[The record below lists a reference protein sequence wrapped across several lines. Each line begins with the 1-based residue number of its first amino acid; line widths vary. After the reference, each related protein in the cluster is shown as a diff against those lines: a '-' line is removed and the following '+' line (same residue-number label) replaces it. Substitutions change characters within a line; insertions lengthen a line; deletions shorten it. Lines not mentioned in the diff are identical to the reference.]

1 MAIGDIIVGIDIGTS
16 KVCCC
21 LGQINKFN
29 QVEILNSSSV
39 TCDGFKKGKIVST
52 DAVARAIRFAV
63 SDIET
68 MQDFIIKSAYVNI
81 VGKHV
86 SIFKTK
92 YSVKLDDK
100 YEGVT
105 QKNIDT
111 IIKSVG
117 EIEIPEGQQIIDI
130 VPSKFITDTKIT
142 DDPIGIFTDV
152 LEAELDVII
161 ADKQVVKTIVLAM
174 QKAGL
179 MIDGI
184 VINGFAMK
192 DIVLTEEEKTKGVLL
207 LDVGAGNID
216 ISVFKNNGIVYT
228 DSIPIGGDTITNDI
242 SLGLQISYQEADKL
256 KKQYGLASVAYIDN
270 DYNITLTTYSGEEK
284 MKTVKCSE
292 IVEIISARVEEMFEL
307 IKQTLTNNQLDGIV
321 SACVISGQG
330 FNSINKTE
338 KLAEQILKMDVRFG
352 SAKMANL
359 IKPECATAYGVVKYI
374 SNIKHSKNIGSKI
387 QLDDEQTFIE
397 SVAESVKNFVD
408 TKIRKIKSGRK

>member
-39 TCDGFKKGKIVST
+39 ACDGFKKGKIVSA
-52 DAVARAIRFAV
+52 DAVARAIRFAIT
-63 SDIET
+63 DIET

-81 VGKHV
+81 VGKYV

-92 YSVKLDDK
+92 YSIKLDDK

-111 IIKSVG
+111 IIRSVG

-130 VPSKFITDTKIT
+130 VPSKFITDTKVT
-142 DDPIGIFTDV
+142 DDPIGIFTDI

-161 ADKQVVKTIVLAM
+161 ADKQVVKTIGLAM

-184 VINGFAMK
+184 VINGFALK
-192 DIVLTEEEKTKGVLL
+192 DIVLTDEEKERGVLL
-207 LDVGAGNID
+207 LDIGAGNID
-216 ISVFKNNGIVYT
+216 ISVFRGNGIVFT

-242 SLGLQISYQEADKL
+242 SVGLDISYQEADKL
-256 KKQYGLASVAYIDN
+256 KKQYGLASTAYIDN
-270 DYNITLTTYSGEEK
+270 DYSITLTTYNGDDR
-284 MKTVKCSE
+284 MKSVKCSE
-292 IVEIISARVEEMFEL
+292 LVEIIEARVEEIFSL
-307 IKQTLTNNQLDGIV
+307 VKSSIDANSLQGIIQ
-321 SACVISGQG
+321 SCVISGQG
-330 FNSINKTE
+330 INSINKSE
-338 KLAEQILKMDVRFG
+338 KIAEKILRTSVRFG
-352 SAKMANL
+352 SSKTANL
-359 IKPECATAYGVVKYI
+359 IKPECVAAYGIVKYI
-374 SNIKHSKNIGSKI
+374 SNIKHSRNIGSKV
-387 QLDDEQTFIE
+387 QEDEEPTFFE
-397 SVAESVKNFVD
+397 NAFQKVKGFVGS
-408 TKIRKIKSGRK
+408 TLSKFRK

>member
-39 TCDGFKKGKIVST
+39 ACDGFKKGKIVSA
-52 DAVARAIRFAV
+52 DAVARAIRFAIT
-63 SDIET
+63 DIET

-81 VGKHV
+81 VGKYV

-92 YSVKLDDK
+92 YSIKLDDK

-111 IIKSVG
+111 IIRSVG

-130 VPSKFITDTKIT
+130 VPSKFITDTKVT
-142 DDPIGIFTDV
+142 DDPIGIFTDI

-161 ADKQVVKTIVLAM
+161 ADKQIVKTIGLAM

-184 VINGFAMK
+184 VINGFALK
-192 DIVLTEEEKTKGVLL
+192 DIVLTDEEKERGVLL
-207 LDVGAGNID
+207 LDIGAGNID
-216 ISVFKNNGIVYT
+216 MSVFRGNGIVFT

-242 SLGLQISYQEADKL
+242 SVGLDISYQEADKL
-256 KKQYGLASVAYIDN
+256 KKQYGLASTAYIDN
-270 DYNITLTTYSGEEK
+270 DYSITLTTYNGDDR
-284 MKTVKCSE
+284 MKSVKCSE
-292 IVEIISARVEEMFEL
+292 LVEIIEARVEEIFSL
-307 IKQTLTNNQLDGIV
+307 VKASIDANSLQGIIQ
-321 SACVISGQG
+321 SCVISGQG
-330 FNSINKTE
+330 INSINKSE
-338 KLAEQILKMDVRFG
+338 KIAEKILRTSVRFG
-352 SAKMANL
+352 SSKTANL
-359 IKPECATAYGVVKYI
+359 IKPECVAAYGIVKYI
-374 SNIKHSKNIGSKI
+374 SNIKHSRNIGSKV
-387 QLDDEQTFIE
+387 QEDEEPTFFE
-397 SVAESVKNFVD
+397 NAFQKVKGFVGS
-408 TKIRKIKSGRK
+408 TLSKFRK

>member
-39 TCDGFKKGKIVST
+39 ACDGFKKGKIVSA
-52 DAVARAIRFAV
+52 DAVARAIRFAIT
-63 SDIET
+63 DIET

-81 VGKHV
+81 VGKYV

-92 YSVKLDDK
+92 YSIKLDDK

-111 IIKSVG
+111 IIRSVG

-130 VPSKFITDTKIT
+130 VPSKFITDTKVT
-142 DDPIGIFTDV
+142 DDPIGIFTDI

-161 ADKQVVKTIVLAM
+161 ADKQVVKTIGLAM

-184 VINGFAMK
+184 VINGFALK
-192 DIVLTEEEKTKGVLL
+192 DIVFTDEEKERGVLL
-207 LDVGAGNID
+207 LDIGAGNID
-216 ISVFKNNGIVYT
+216 ISVFRGNGIVFT

-242 SLGLQISYQEADKL
+242 SVGLDISYQEADKL
-256 KKQYGLASVAYIDN
+256 KKQYGLASTAYIDN
-270 DYNITLTTYSGEEK
+270 DYSITLTTYNGDDR
-284 MKTVKCSE
+284 MKSVKCSE
-292 IVEIISARVEEMFEL
+292 LVEIIEARVEEIFSL
-307 IKQTLTNNQLDGIV
+307 VKSSIDANSLQGIIQ
-321 SACVISGQG
+321 SCVISGQG
-330 FNSINKTE
+330 INSINKSE
-338 KLAEQILKMDVRFG
+338 KIAEKILRTSVRFG
-352 SAKMANL
+352 SSKTANL
-359 IKPECATAYGVVKYI
+359 IKPECVAAYGIVKYI
-374 SNIKHSKNIGSKI
+374 SNIKHSRNIGSKV
-387 QLDDEQTFIE
+387 QEDEEPTFFE
-397 SVAESVKNFVD
+397 NAFQKVKGFVGS
-408 TKIRKIKSGRK
+408 TLSKFRK

>member
-39 TCDGFKKGKIVST
+39 ACDGFKKGKIVSA
-52 DAVARAIRFAV
+52 DAVARAIRFAIT
-63 SDIET
+63 DIET

-81 VGKHV
+81 VGKYV

-92 YSVKLDDK
+92 YSIKLDDK

-111 IIKSVG
+111 IIRSVG

-130 VPSKFITDTKIT
+130 VPSKFITDTKVT
-142 DDPIGIFTDV
+142 DDPIGIFTDI

-161 ADKQVVKTIVLAM
+161 ADKQVVKTIGLAM

-184 VINGFAMK
+184 VINGFALK
-192 DIVLTEEEKTKGVLL
+192 DIVLTDEEKERGVLL
-207 LDVGAGNID
+207 LDIGAGNID
-216 ISVFKNNGIVYT
+216 ISVFRGNGIVFT

-242 SLGLQISYQEADKL
+242 S
-256 KKQYGLASVAYIDN
+256 
-270 DYNITLTTYSGEEK
+270 
-284 MKTVKCSE
+284 
-292 IVEIISARVEEMFEL
+292 
-307 IKQTLTNNQLDGIV
+307 
-321 SACVISGQG
+321 
-330 FNSINKTE
+330 
-338 KLAEQILKMDVRFG
+338 
-352 SAKMANL
+352 
-359 IKPECATAYGVVKYI
+359 VV
-374 SNIKHSKNIGSKI
+374 
-387 QLDDEQTFIE
+387 F
-397 SVAESVKNFVD
+397 
-408 TKIRKIKSGRK
+408 

>member
-63 SDIET
+63 SDIEA

-92 YSVKLDDK
+92 YSVKLEDK

-111 IIKSVG
+111 IIRSVG
-117 EIEIPEGQQIIDI
+117 EIEIPDGQQIIDI

-161 ADKQVVKTIVLAM
+161 ADKQVVKTIGLAM

-192 DIVLTEEEKTKGVLL
+192 DIILTDEEK
-207 LDVGAGNID
+207 
-216 ISVFKNNGIVYT
+216 
-228 DSIPIGGDTITNDI
+228 
-242 SLGLQISYQEADKL
+242 
-256 KKQYGLASVAYIDN
+256 
-270 DYNITLTTYSGEEK
+270 
-284 MKTVKCSE
+284 
-292 IVEIISARVEEMFEL
+292 
-307 IKQTLTNNQLDGIV
+307 
-321 SACVISGQG
+321 
-330 FNSINKTE
+330 
-338 KLAEQILKMDVRFG
+338 
-352 SAKMANL
+352 
-359 IKPECATAYGVVKYI
+359 
-374 SNIKHSKNIGSKI
+374 
-387 QLDDEQTFIE
+387 
-397 SVAESVKNFVD
+397 
-408 TKIRKIKSGRK
+408 

>member
-39 TCDGFKKGKIVST
+39 ACDGFKKGKIVSA
-52 DAVARAIRFAV
+52 DAVARAIRFAIT
-63 SDIET
+63 DIET

-81 VGKHV
+81 VGKYV

-92 YSVKLDDK
+92 YSIKLDDK

-111 IIKSVG
+111 IIRSVG

-130 VPSKFITDTKIT
+130 VPSKFITDTKVT
-142 DDPIGIFTDV
+142 DDPIGIFTDI

-161 ADKQVVKTIVLAM
+161 ADKQVVKTIGLAM

-184 VINGFAMK
+184 VINGFALK
-192 DIVLTEEEKTKGVLL
+192 DIVLTDEEKERGVLL
-207 LDVGAGNID
+207 LDIGAGNID
-216 ISVFKNNGIVYT
+216 ISVFRGNGIVFT

-242 SLGLQISYQEADKL
+242 SVGLDISYQEADKL
-256 KKQYGLASVAYIDN
+256 KKQYGLASTAYIDN
-270 DYNITLTTYSGEEK
+270 DYSNTLTTYNGDDR
-284 MKTVKCSE
+284 MKSVKCSE
-292 IVEIISARVEEMFEL
+292 LVEIIEARV
-307 IKQTLTNNQLDGIV
+307 
-321 SACVISGQG
+321 
-330 FNSINKTE
+330 
-338 KLAEQILKMDVRFG
+338 
-352 SAKMANL
+352 
-359 IKPECATAYGVVKYI
+359 
-374 SNIKHSKNIGSKI
+374 
-387 QLDDEQTFIE
+387 
-397 SVAESVKNFVD
+397 
-408 TKIRKIKSGRK
+408 